1 MRAKSM
7 HRNRTKVV
15 FFFTSL
21 LLVTWLVNKRV
32 TTSEKLVTM
41 SNTDIESFVDEMVEN
56 RFGSLAQALELSKN
70 NYSVERWIKLYD

>member
-1 MRAKSM
+1 M

>member
-1 MRAKSM
+1 M

-32 TTSEKLVTM
+32 TTLEKLVTM

-56 RFGSLAQALELSKN
+56 RFGSLSQALELSKN

>member
-1 MRAKSM
+1 M

-21 LLVTWLVNKRV
+21 LLVTWFVNKTV
-32 TTSEKLVTM
+32 TSSEKLVTM
-41 SNTDIESFVDEMVEN
+41 SNTDIESFVDDMVEN
-56 RFGSLAQALELSKN
+56 RFGSLVQALDLSKN